1 MRRFVLILSLIPWI
15 YLVWYVSC
23 FVMSLYF
30 VKKYPKNEWEAQL
43 YVLSKTH
50 KSELM
55 EKLLATEIDNGKLGD
70 SVIYYRVYT
79 DTTYM
84 YSTRVISYGCVSAEY
99 DERDPTYFYVFLKDI
114 NGYAHFFADNHGED
128 THIGLWG
135 YYLENC
141 ELDTIDN
148 VVQLRGHYNEL
159 CSMLGLMPLDE
170 REAFLKSFENG
181 FLNRFGD
188 FQRDDVQGM
197 LAYVYN
203 RFWKSASPHVFV
215 FLAFILCVI
224 SLYYWMEAYYVR
236 KYARHSLNDAND

>member
-114 NGYAHFFADNHGED
+114 NGYAHF
-128 THIGLWG
+128 LR
-135 YYLENC
+135 
-141 ELDTIDN
+141 TIM
-148 VVQLRGHYNEL
+148 VKIHT
-159 CSMLGLMPLDE
+159 
-170 REAFLKSFENG
+170 
-181 FLNRFGD
+181 
-188 FQRDDVQGM
+188 
-197 LAYVYN
+197 LACGATI
-203 RFWKSASPHVFV
+203 WK
-215 FLAFILCVI
+215 I
-224 SLYYWMEAYYVR
+224 
-236 KYARHSLNDAND
+236 ANLIQ